1 MTASQQIILLIFAA
15 FNFAIFFKAF
25 RECKTKK
32 NAFGLTPWLNFLG
45 AFVWGDA
52 VVFSLFW
59 ALVSLVTW
67 WLNDWL
73 LFWLIVSVFWAV
85 RSWGETIYWLNQ
97 QFSTIERNPPKKHI
111 LYPIFHNDS
120 VWFVHQII
128 WQCVTVISI
137 VVSLYFGRLWLMKF

>member
-1 MTASQQIILLIFAA
+1 
-15 FNFAIFFKAF
+15 
-25 RECKTKK
+25 
-32 NAFGLTPWLNFLG
+32 
-45 AFVWGDA
+45 
-52 VVFSLFW
+52 
-59 ALVSLVTW
+59 LVTW